1 MKFFGLNITLGNPA
15 EPLPKTLGGGQ
26 QPRPVAYMP
35 SPSKTT
41 TPARRSYWDA
51 LQNDGSRASIPYATS
66 WSPQVATFIADSSRD
81 KLIGVA
87 RYLADNHPLAVY
99 ATGLMRA
106 YAAPN
111 HISAATENAD
121 WNRLA
126 DLWWKD
132 LLPRIDFTGRWH
144 FDALQEV
151 WSQALDTDA
160 DFGLVVTDEAGFP
173 QVQQIDSTVIR
184 DPGKGTNT
192 ANGVQLDEFGRVV
205 GYHIRTRDEM
215 VPEPQMFLCYEPR
228 NAGDYRG
235 VSPMIAGANDA
246 RDQYEIKSFE
256 RRKAKTKSSIV
267 GFLETEDG
275 TVEENAW
282 TVGGNDEA
290 PAATATAQEKQTG
303 KMEMFGADI
312 PVLKAGNK
320 FVAPDIKIDT
330 ADFLEFQDHL
340 AGCFV
345 MGMGIPPAFVL
356 DSKLTGP
363 NQRAVN
369 DKVQKV
375 FERRKRTITR
385 AAVWVR
391 TRCIAWAIAN
401 GQLPAQRGW
410 EKVNVQGPAE
420 ISIDMS
426 QQVNDQNAVAR
437 GLMTRRTYFGKRSQN
452 EEQQTNQAFIEVEAI
467 IKRVDEMAS
476 KSADPATTRS
486 LLLARFIPTGSSM
499 PITPI
504 PAENAT

>member
-1 MKFFGLNITLGNPA
+1 MRIFGIEITRATAPTPPPPA
-15 EPLPKTLGGGQ
+15 AIGQ
-26 QPRPVAYMP
+26 RPRPMALAAP
-35 SPSKTT
+35 PKTT
-41 TPARRSYWDA
+41 TPTRRPYWDA
-51 LQNDGSRASIPYATS
+51 LQNDGSRSSIPAGSYY
-66 WSPQVATFIADSSRD
+66 SPQVASFIADSTRD

-99 ATGLMRA
+99 ACGLMRA
-106 YAAPN
+106 YAAPV
-111 HISAATENAD
+111 HLSAATVNAD

-144 FDALQEV
+144 FDTLQEV
-151 WSQALDTDA
+151 WSQALDTDS

-173 QVQQIDSTVIR
+173 QVQQIDATVIR
-184 DPGKGTNT
+184 DPKKSDTV
-192 ANGVQLDEFGRVV
+192 ANGVQLDQFGRVA
-205 GYHIRTRDEM
+205 GYHVATREGM
-215 VPEPQMFLCYEPR
+215 IPEAQFFLCYEPR

-235 VSPMIAGANDA
+235 VSPMLAGANDA

-256 RRKAKTKSSIV
+256 RRKAKAKSSIV
-267 GFLETEDG
+267 AVLETEDG

-282 TVGGNDEA
+282 TKGADDEA
-290 PAATATAQEKQTG
+290 PASTASQQEKQTG

-312 PVLKAGNK
+312 PVLKNGQK
-320 FVAPDIKIDT
+320 FVAPEIKIDT

-345 MGMGIPPAFVL
+345 MGMGFAPAFIL

-369 DKVQKV
+369 DKMQKV
-375 FERRKRTITR
+375 FQRRQRTITR

-391 TRCIAWAIAN
+391 TRCIAWAIAK
-401 GQLPAQRGW
+401 GELPAQPGW

-437 GLMTRRTYFGKRSQN
+437 GLMTIRDYYGKRSKN
-452 EEQQTNQAFIEVEAI
+452 AEQQTNQAFIEA
-467 IKRVDEMAS
+467 
-476 KSADPATTRS
+476 ADIVARCDKIANGDATLRS
-486 LLLARFIPTGSSM
+486 LLLARYLPSGSSM

-504 PAENAT
+504 PADNAP